1 MYIEELTCL
10 GSPLNRVS
18 FLRTDQAF
26 LSAALR
32 HPSTSFLLFN
42 NLSPLAK
49 DPTKL
54 EYASFKDIQSLV
66 GDDPYAKSEE
76 QMVSEY
82 NSSIT
87 IPQLLFLGL
96 DEHKKTGFEY
106 KNLYHG
112 SPYFA
117 LDVTP
122 NGTIS
127 SAAEK
132 LIESL
137 QSRGLKFVE
146 GRMHMSLPAEQA
158 AIYAQARALLD
169 WNARNP
175 FCAQCGQPTLSI
187 NAGTKRTCPPKDMAS
202 LANSSTLGATTAATP
217 APNRPDCATR
227 KGISNLCFPRTDPVC
242 IFPNQSFTIHTK
254 FRAAAIFENRTP
266 CNAYINL
273 LVSKDF
279 RAKMLTSNSPK
290 TVIMAV
296 LSADC
301 ERVLLGRQRRWPAY
315 WYSTL
320 AGFVEPAES
329 VEEAVRREV
338 WEESGVTLGRVV
350 IHSTQ
355 PWPYPANL
363 MIGAVGQCTPGG
375 EEITL
380 KHDPELEDAKW
391 VTLAEVR
398 EALQVGTSGLGEK
411 AGEGYKEGGLRLPP
425 RTAIANQLLSAVT
438 GGFLQEGSGGSR
450 M

>member
-1 MYIEELTCL
+1 MLERTLQVLTYV

-18 FLRTDQAF
+18 FLRTDHAF
-26 LSAALR
+26 LTAALQ

-42 NLSPLAK
+42 NLAPLAK

-54 EYASFKDIQSLV
+54 QYASYHDVLPLI
-66 GDDPYAKSEE
+66 GENPYAKSEE
-76 QMVSEY
+76 DYIAEY
-82 NSSIT
+82 NSATT

-96 DEHKKTGFEY
+96 DESQKSDFEWTIY
-106 KNLYHG
+106 RGN
-112 SPYFA
+112 PYFA

-122 NGTIS
+122 KGTVKE
-127 SAAEK
+127 ACEK
-132 LIESL
+132 LIDKMK
-137 QSRGLKFVE
+137 SRDWKFVE
-146 GRMHMSLPAEQA
+146 GRMHTSLPAPEA

-187 NAGTKRTCPPKDMAS
+187 NAGTKRTCPPKDMTS
-202 LANSSTLGATTAATP
+202 LTEQSTIGSTTAQSPTE
-217 APNRPDCATR
+217 RPDCATR
-227 KGISNLCFPRTDPVC
+227 HGISNLSFPRTDP
-242 IFPNQSFTIHTK
+242 
-254 FRAAAIFENRTP
+254 
-266 CNAYINL
+266 
-273 LVSKDF
+273 
-279 RAKMLTSNSPK
+279 

-296 LSADC
+296 LSADGQ
-301 ERVLLGRQRRWPAY
+301 RVLLGRQKRWPQY

-363 MIGAVGQCTPGG
+363 MIGAVAQCVPGK
-375 EEITL
+375 EEIML

-391 VTLAEVR
+391 VSLEEVR
-398 EALQVGTSGLGEK
+398 EALELGTSNLGEE
-411 AGEGYKEGGLRLPP
+411 APRGYKEGGLRLPG
-425 RTAIANQLLSAVT
+425 RTAIANQLLQAVT
-438 GGFLQEGSGGSR
+438 GGFLNGVNGESK

>member
-1 MYIEELTCL
+1 M
-10 GSPLNRVS
+10 S
-18 FLRTDQAF
+18 FLRVDHGF
-26 LSAALR
+26 LSAALK

-49 DPTKL
+49 GPESL
-54 EYASFKDIQSLV
+54 EYATYKDIQPLI
-66 GDDPYAKSEE
+66 GNDPYSTDEE
-76 QMVSEY
+76 KFIADY

-96 DEHKKTGFEY
+96 DEHKNAGFEY
-106 KNLYHG
+106 KIYQG

-122 NGTIS
+122 KGTIS
-127 SAAEK
+127 HLAEQ
-132 LIESL
+132 LVERME
-137 QSRGLKFVE
+137 SRGLQFIE
-146 GRMHMSLPAEQA
+146 GRMHTSLPAPQA

-175 FCAQCGQPTLSI
+175 FCAGCGQPTLSI
-187 NAGTKRTCPPKDMAS
+187 NAGTKRTCPPKD
-202 LANSSTLGATTAATP
+202 LATLTKGSSIGSTTSEPPSTS
-217 APNRPDCATR
+217 RPDCVTR
-227 KGISNLCFPRTDPVC
+227 KGISNLCFPRTDP
-242 IFPNQSFTIHTK
+242 
-254 FRAAAIFENRTP
+254 
-266 CNAYINL
+266 
-273 LVSKDF
+273 
-279 RAKMLTSNSPK
+279 

-296 LSADC
+296 LSADG
-301 ERVLLGRQRRWPAY
+301 ERVLVGRQKRWPPY

-338 WEESGVTLGRVV
+338 WEESGCKLGRVI

-363 MIGAVGQCTPGG
+363 MIGAIGQCIPGG
-375 EEITL
+375 EEIML
-380 KHDPELEDAKW
+380 KHDPELEHAKW
-391 VTLAEVR
+391 VSLADVR
-398 EALQVGTSGLGEK
+398 EALVLGTSGLGEA

-425 RTAIANQLLSAVT
+425 RTAIANQLLTAVT
-438 GGFLQEGSGGSR
+438 SGLLDGADSGSK

>member
-1 MYIEELTCL
+1 MPHPELPEPAHAEHDSMLTRKFGKEVANYFSGTLSAPAAPPLNSSKCSHISEHLPIIL

-18 FLRTDQAF
+18 FLRTNHSF
-26 LSAALR
+26 LSAALK

-54 EYASFKDIQSLV
+54 EYLSYQDVKPLI
-66 GDDPYAKSEE
+66 GEDPYTKSEE
-76 QMVSEY
+76 QLIAEY
-82 NSSIT
+82 NSTVT

-96 DEHKKTGFEY
+96 DERHSKGLEWSIY
-106 KNLYHG
+106 KG
-112 SPYFA
+112 CPYFA
-117 LDVTP
+117 IDVTP
-122 NGTIS
+122 KGST
-127 SAAEK
+127 EK
-132 LIESL
+132 GANSLIRAVEA
-137 QSRGLKFVE
+137 RGLAFIQ
-146 GRMHMSLPAEQA
+146 GRMHTSLSAPEA

-175 FCAQCGQPTLSI
+175 FCGQCGQPTFSI

-202 LANSSTLGATTAATP
+202 LTTSIGSTESSTPTE
-217 APNRPDCATR
+217 RPPCATR
-227 KGISNLCFPRTDPVC
+227 HGISNLSFPRTDP
-242 IFPNQSFTIHTK
+242 
-254 FRAAAIFENRTP
+254 
-266 CNAYINL
+266 
-273 LVSKDF
+273 
-279 RAKMLTSNSPK
+279 

-296 LSADC
+296 VSSDSR
-301 ERVLLGRQRRWPAY
+301 RVLLGRQKRWPPY

-338 WEESGVTLGRVV
+338 WEESGVTPGRVV

-363 MIGAVGQCTPGG
+363 MIGAIAQTIPGG
-375 EEITL
+375 EEIVL

-391 VTLAEVR
+391 VDFEEVK
-398 EALQVGTSGLGEK
+398 EALRVGTSGLGED
-411 AGEGYKEGGLRLPP
+411 APEGYKEGNLRLPG
-425 RTAIANQLLSAVT
+425 RTAIANQLLVAVV
-438 GGFLQEGSGGSR
+438 GGFFGDGPK